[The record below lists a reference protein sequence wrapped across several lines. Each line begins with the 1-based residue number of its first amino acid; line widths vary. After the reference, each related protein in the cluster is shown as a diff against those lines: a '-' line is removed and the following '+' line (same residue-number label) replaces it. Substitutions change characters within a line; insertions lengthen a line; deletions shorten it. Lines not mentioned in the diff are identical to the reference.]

1 MNFSEKTALV
11 TGAAMGIGKAT
22 ALTFAQNGAKVIIVD
37 MDEERL
43 QGVKNEIEQ
52 MGAEALAYVCD
63 VSDEQKVNEITKDAL
78 SKVGKIDI
86 LVNNAGIF
94 RDSGEFLGI
103 PTDLWKKYIDVN
115 LMGVV
120 YFTKALLPQMIEN
133 NYGKIVNVASV
144 AGVYGNPKM
153 VHYSATKGAIIS
165 MTKALAKEVIGKGVN
180 VNAISPGSVSS
191 SHVSEDINHIE
202 YEGFAKGATYIQ
214 RSGSHVENANLIC
227 FLASDEASYISGQ
240 NIQVD
245 GSRKVI

>member
-1 MNFSEKTALV
+1 MK
-11 TGAAMGIGKAT
+11 
-22 ALTFAQNGAKVIIVD
+22 
-37 MDEERL
+37 RR
-43 QGVKNEIEQ
+43 VKNGSSLCENFGKE
-52 MGAEALAYVCD
+52 GKTYVCD

-94 RDSGEFLGI
+94 RDMGTFIDIQTSM
-103 PTDLWKKYIDVN
+103 WKKYIDVN

-144 AGVYGNPKM
+144 AGVYGNANM
-153 VHYSATKGAIIS
+153 VHYSATKGAVIS

-191 SHVSEDINHIE
+191 SHVSEDINHIFLSAVGTYPASE
-202 YEGFAKGATYIQ
+202 DVTCPDGICQGIVTGDLQLLNVSAALPDAAVGPDFDISGGLDGNLFGIGFAVIGI
-214 RSGSHVENANLIC
+214 LILC
-227 FLASDEASYISGQ
+227 P
-240 NIQVD
+240 D
-245 GSRKVI
+245 GKDRFSVAVFF

>member
-1 MNFSEKTALV
+1 MNFNGKTALV
-11 TGAAMGIGKAT
+11 TGAAIGIGKAT

-94 RDSGEFLGI
+94 RDHGSFLDI
-103 PTDLWKKYIDVN
+103 SVDMWKKYIDVN
-115 LMGVV
+115 VMGVV

-191 SHVSEDINHIE
+191 SRVSDDINHIE
-202 YEGFAKGATYIQ
+202 YEGFAKGATYIE
-214 RSGSHVENANLIC
+214 RSGSHIENANLIC